1 MANIWK
7 GGAPEAQRGTVSA
20 ETAPRSLTQ
29 AASSI
34 YRNKSEDPDP
44 QAARPRM
51 QLLAWTGIGKGALVG
66 RAKVRLPSGLE
77 IADIAIF
84 AKDGRSW
91 VQLPAQV
98 VRDADGRPLTD
109 ERGKVRYVSPIKWS
123 TWELQEAFSNALVTL
138 VRIQHPDAIPG
149 AAP

>member
-1 MANIWK
+1 
-7 GGAPEAQRGTVSA
+7 
-20 ETAPRSLTQ
+20 
-29 AASSI
+29 
-34 YRNKSEDPDP
+34 
-44 QAARPRM
+44 M

-91 VQLPAQV
+91 AQLPAQV

-109 ERGKVRYVSPIKWS
+109 ERGKVRYVSSIKWS